1 MADIEKIREHF
12 ADIWNCEI
20 DHSIFQD
27 RVSEIVEKTV
37 EMVEQERRWIPVDE
51 RKPEHHEFVILTGIE
66 AINNKRV
73 YAIKCWDRDTWRP
86 CNSAPS
92 INWDYWHKLPT
103 PPKDGDLDG

>member
-1 MADIEKIREHF
+1 MSDISDMMYEQGFNDGYQKALSELKPRHETIVKAADDMYAELK
-12 ADIWNCEI
+12 
-20 DHSIFQD
+20 
-27 RVSEIVEKTV
+27 
-37 EMVEQERRWIPVDE
+37 ERRWIPVDK

-92 INWDYWHKLPT
+92 IFWDYWHKLPE
-103 PPKDGDLDG
+103 PPKMN